1 MSTPF
6 AGCKGARDFLDAA
19 ERADPAGHAMHLAAV
34 AAWAFASGISNAAEG
49 ITWGILAAISVA
61 RIPKVWRCWIPI
73 LTDPLWLA
81 LLGWTAW
88 LCLST
93 ALSPVPMEGG
103 RRLVPERWVFTPLLV
118 WPTLS
123 RPWVLLAS
131 IGAGAL
137 VQVVSALVMSWSG
150 WGWLRNTGATG
161 LSGFGQLQWQLHCAV
176 VLSAAG
182 VRWLPARARWA
193 ALAALA
199 ASLLVIERGSRRL
212 ALVGAM
218 IGAGLVMLRPI
229 AGSRRR
235 AWAAGACLAA
245 VAVAAV
251 AWSGAA
257 ERSWKGTQAA
267 VRRAAQ
273 GELYVA
279 ANQASGLRL
288 SLAHAAWDTGMQR
301 PVLGSG
307 RGSYRSSL
315 LEWTAR
321 QRTEHPE
328 RSETLGLVERRSLN
342 DAHNALLNAF
352 AEGGL
357 PAAACLG
364 IALLGTALRLWRGSR
379 TAVTAS
385 VALALY
391 SAILLGMVCQ
401 PVTAKAPGAIIAVC
415 LAISGIDRRPE

>member
-1 MSTPF
+1 
-6 AGCKGARDFLDAA
+6 
-19 ERADPAGHAMHLAAV
+19 MHLAAV

-103 RRLVPERWVFTPLLV
+103 LRLVPERWVFTPLLV

-123 RPWVLLAS
+123 RPWVLLAAM
-131 IGAGAL
+131 GAGAF
-137 VQVVSALVMSWSG
+137 VQVLGAVLLSWSG
-150 WGWLRNTGATG
+150 GGWLRNLDVRA
-161 LSGFGQLQWQLHCAV
+161 LSRFGQLQWQVHCAV
-176 VLSAAG
+176 TLGTAG
-182 VRWLPARARWA
+182 IRWLPGRMRWIPAPLLTA
-193 ALAALA
+193 AL
-199 ASLLVIERGSRRL
+199 LVVERGGRRL
-212 ALVGAM
+212 ALFGASVAM
-218 IGAGLVMLRPI
+218 GIAVFRPRPRLGWGQWLTLAGIVAAL
-229 AGSRRR
+229 
-235 AWAAGACLAA
+235 AGASF
-245 VAVAAV
+245 
-251 AWSGAA
+251 WSGAVH
-257 ERSWKGTQAA
+257 RSVIT
-267 VRRAAQ
+267 VRSAIRAADRE
-273 GELYVA
+273 GLYATVD
-279 ANQASGLRL
+279 RL
-288 SLAHAAWDTGMQR
+288 SEHRLLLVHAAFDIGTAR
-301 PVLGSG
+301 PLLGTG
-307 RGSYRSSL
+307 RGSFGPR
-315 LEWTAR
+315 LEGW
-321 QRTEHPE
+321 
-328 RSETLGLVERRSLN
+328 VERERAGLESMRIPVKAISESAVN